1 MEEKDMVDPLKKQTK
16 NPFLFRSFCLCKGNC
31 DKYKLLLEDEH
42 FYIWMQ
48 TVGEGL
54 ELSRVW

>member
-1 MEEKDMVDPLKKQTK
+1 MVDPLKKKQRTLSC
-16 NPFLFRSFCLCKGNC
+16 FEAFCLCKGNC
-31 DKYKLLLEDEH
+31 DKFKLLLEDKH

-54 ELSRVW
+54 DFSIVW